1 MTRFQFESGDK
12 PLDGYTIEYALGRGG
27 FGEVYYAE
35 SDAGRQV
42 ALKAVQ
48 NYEEIE
54 LRGIGH
60 CMNLKSQHLV
70 SIFDVRHG
78 ADGTPWV
85 IMEFVAGPSLRDI
98 LDDSPGGIGK
108 EKATF
113 FVRELAKG
121 LSYLHGAGVVHRDL
135 KPHNVFFEDGI
146 VKIGDYSLSKA
157 ITNSHRSGHTMT
169 VGTVHYMAPEIGM
182 GRYDKTVD
190 IYALGVM
197 LYEMMTG
204 QPPYTGDSMGE
215 VLMKHLSARPD
226 LSGIEEPF
234 ASVIEKAMRRD
245 PDERYQTAEEMAG
258 ALLANERLAE
268 SMSGFGPASL
278 SIVADRAVHRDRSS
292 SEKSTGRVDAAM
304 TSTQR
309 EMPADNRPHPMRQ
322 LGRDLGG
329 IAYRAAIIG
338 RVSDS
343 FVDSGAD
350 NVWRSW
356 RVFLALVT
364 IFAIGLFGSLLG
376 QSMGAS
382 TNNYIFEGTLGPF
395 HEDSWNLPTNFVE
408 SVCRPAVLAV
418 MIVLG
423 AAAVRGLISRGILPG
438 GAKRCRLGH
447 FFFTYAGLMTLL
459 ALGLS
464 PVPSF
469 FVSNLVA
476 ITVPMVVQNW
486 ALLTSP
492 LRERRLRFGP
502 VFFAAVLSFLS
513 AEILGANSIFVV
525 TVVAASS
532 LAVQVGARFHGGR
545 GKAKPIAS
553 PEFAETIGAAP
564 VAEASVHSLAVVN

>member
-1 MTRFQFESGDK
+1 
-12 PLDGYTIEYALGRGG
+12 
-27 FGEVYYAE
+27 
-35 SDAGRQV
+35 
-42 ALKAVQ
+42 
-48 NYEEIE
+48 
-54 LRGIGH
+54 
-60 CMNLKSQHLV
+60 
-70 SIFDVRHG
+70 
-78 ADGTPWV
+78 
-85 IMEFVAGPSLRDI
+85 
-98 LDDSPGGIGK
+98 
-108 EKATF
+108 
-113 FVRELAKG
+113 
-121 LSYLHGAGVVHRDL
+121 
-135 KPHNVFFEDGI
+135 
-146 VKIGDYSLSKA
+146 
-157 ITNSHRSGHTMT
+157 
-169 VGTVHYMAPEIGM
+169 
-182 GRYDKTVD
+182 
-190 IYALGVM
+190 
-197 LYEMMTG
+197 
-204 QPPYTGDSMGE
+204 
-215 VLMKHLSARPD
+215 
-226 LSGIEEPF
+226 
-234 ASVIEKAMRRD
+234 
-245 PDERYQTAEEMAG
+245 
-258 ALLANERLAE
+258 
-268 SMSGFGPASL
+268 
-278 SIVADRAVHRDRSS
+278 
-292 SEKSTGRVDAAM
+292 M

-309 EMPADNRPHPMRQ
+309 AMPASNRPHPMRQ

-395 HEDSWNLPTNFVE
+395 HEDSWNLPTNFME
-408 SVCRPAVLAV
+408 SVCRPAVLALA
-418 MIVLG
+418 IVLG

-525 TVVAASS
+525 TVVVASS
-532 LAVQVGARFHGGR
+532 LAVQVGSRFHGDR
-545 GKAKPIAS
+545 GKAKPIGS
-553 PEFAETIGAAP
+553 PEIAETIGAAP
-564 VAEASVHSLAVVN
+564 AAEASVHSLAVVN